1 MVIKKEIK
9 YADDNTIYV
18 CGDEFEQIWKL
29 SMRLLEKSFQGP
41 MIHSTDQYSIDEH
54 GFIFIL
60 FESGVEYQRDFIIEA
75 LKFYNVEFNFDYST
89 LQNEYDLLEE
99 DEYIYP
105 LRNYDGT
112 DISLEDYGIFHDSE
126 EPRDLTIHLINLWNN
141 TDPDNYIHDVVDEI
155 DEIDETN
162 QKGVDEFISIIKKE
176 KKEEQLEQKK
186 LESKYKRRRTKYENL
201 GCKILNGYDAL
212 KAIKESFTHS
222 MVAINTDEIYS
233 IEYSG
238 SAYYCSDLDDD
249 ADYYTL
255 RKIVNGKIEK
265 EVLWFFLLP
274 NIFDYEWAIKEYH
287 TGIYSDQPDY

>member
-1 MVIKKEIK
+1 MVTKKEIK

-29 SMRLLEKSFQGP
+29 SMSLLGKSFQGP
-41 MIHSTDQYSIDEH
+41 LLFRNDQYSIDEH
-54 GFIFIL
+54 GYIFIL
-60 FESGVEYQRDFIIEA
+60 FELCYGYQRDFIIEA
-75 LKFYNVEFNFDYST
+75 LKFYNVEFNFDYAT
-89 LQNEYDLLEE
+89 LQSQYDLLEE
-99 DEYIYP
+99 DECIMP
-105 LRNYDGT
+105 DRNFDRT

-126 EPRDLTIHLINLWNN
+126 EPRDLSIHLWNVWNN

-155 DEIDETN
+155 DETE
-162 QKGVDEFISIIKKE
+162 QRLVDEFISIVKNG
-176 KKEEQLEQKK
+176 KKEEQPEQKK

-238 SAYYCSDLDDD
+238 SAYYCSDLDD

>member
-1 MVIKKEIK
+1 MFTKKQIK

-41 MIHSTDQYSIDEH
+41 MIHSNDQYSIDEH

-60 FESGVEYQRDFIIEA
+60 FEGDFKYKRDLIIES

-126 EPRDLTIHLINLWNN
+126 EPRELTIHLINLWNN

-155 DEIDETN
+155 DEITNKIET
-162 QKGVDEFISIIKKE
+162 I
-176 KKEEQLEQKK
+176 EEQQAVDDIGEDP
-186 LESKYKRRRTKYENL
+186 
-201 GCKILNGYDAL
+201 GFDADRAAA
-212 KAIKESFTHS
+212 KQS
-222 MVAINTDEIYS
+222 
-233 IEYSG
+233 
-238 SAYYCSDLDDD
+238 DDD
-249 ADYYTL
+249 A
-255 RKIVNGKIEK
+255 RHG
-265 EVLWFFLLP
+265 
-274 NIFDYEWAIKEYH
+274 H
-287 TGIYSDQPDY
+287 GR